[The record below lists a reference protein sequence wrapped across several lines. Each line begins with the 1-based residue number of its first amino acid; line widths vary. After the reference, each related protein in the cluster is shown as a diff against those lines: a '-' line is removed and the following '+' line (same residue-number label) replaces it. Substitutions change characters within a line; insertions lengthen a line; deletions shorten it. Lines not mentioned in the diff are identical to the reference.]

1 MCIFA
6 AVTKKCKTMGR
17 KKTIKAKEPIRFRFK
32 SLKNGSKS
40 IYLVTYAPEAD
51 ANHHYSYEHLKLFL
65 IPEVDEAAKVQNINT
80 MQAANAIKAQRLID
94 YANGK
99 AGIKKRESL
108 AKKLLLSDWM
118 KKYGEQKKKLG
129 QSGSNAVT
137 INNTLLHLI
146 KYKGE
151 KITMAQV
158 DKAYCEGFVLYLS
171 KCNTIGTDGARKWGE
186 HKPKPMAKSTAR
198 LYFNTFVTALNE
210 AVRDGVID
218 VNPTTKLKKEE
229 KKPIQSGG
237 AQRGFLEIEE
247 VKALCETPCSDEQ
260 IKRAFLFSCFSG
272 LRISDIKTLKWGDL
286 KVNTDGMAIEKLQVK
301 TKQQITI
308 PLSAN
313 ALEWLPDSGAGKD
326 GGFVFVLPS
335 YFTINRGVKKWAKDA
350 GIKKDVTFHIAR
362 HTFAT
367 TLLSLG
373 ADIYTT
379 SKLLGHK
386 NLRTTQIY
394 AEVVNKKKVEAVNL
408 FDKVF

>member
-1 MCIFA
+1 
-6 AVTKKCKTMGR
+6 MGR

-32 SLKNGSKS
+32 SLKNGNKS

-65 IPEVDEAAKVQNINT
+65 VPEVDAAAKVQNINT
-80 MQAANAIKAQRLID
+80 MQAANAIKAQRLIE

-99 AGIKKRESL
+99 AGLKTKRRLAKNLLLIDWIKKYRDE
-108 AKKLLLSDWM
+108 K
-118 KKYGEQKKKLG
+118 QKLG
-129 QSGSNAVT
+129 QSKSNAVT

-146 KYKGE
+146 KYKGD

-158 DKAYCEGFVLYLS
+158 TKAYCEGFVLYLA
-171 KCNTIGTDGARKWGE
+171 NGYTIGTNEPRKWGE

-210 AVRDGVID
+210 AVRDGVLE

-229 KKPIQSGG
+229 KKPIQRGCN
-237 AQRGFLEIEE
+237 QRGFLEVEE
-247 VKALCETPCSDEQ
+247 VKALANTPCPDTTV
-260 IKRAFLFSCFSG
+260 KMAFLFSCFCG
-272 LRISDIKTLKWGDL
+272 LRISDIKTLKWGEI
-286 KVNTDGMAIEKLQVK
+286 KSRSDGWVIEKLQVK
-301 TKQQITI
+301 TQQAINV

-313 ALEWLPDSGAGKD
+313 ALEWLPDRGQAKD
-326 GGFVFVLPS
+326 ESLVFALPS
-335 YFTINRGVKKWAKDA
+335 YFTINRYVKRWAKEA
-350 GIKKDVTFHIAR
+350 EIKKDVTFHIAR

-367 TLLSLG
+367 TLLTLG

-379 SKLLGHK
+379 SKLLGHQ

-408 FDKVF
+408 LDKVF

>member
-1 MCIFA
+1 MYLCSGN
-6 AVTKKCKTMGR
+6 KKCKTMGR

-32 SLKNGSKS
+32 SLKNGNKS

-65 IPEVDEAAKVQNINT
+65 VPEVDAAAKVQNINT

-108 AKKLLLSDWM
+108 AKKLLLVDWM
-118 KKYGEQKKKLG
+118 KRYRDKKQKLG
-129 QSGSNAVT
+129 QSKSNAVT

-146 KYKGE
+146 KYKGD

-158 DKAYCEGFVLYLS
+158 TKAYCEGFVLYLANG
-171 KCNTIGTDGARKWGE
+171 KTIGTD
-186 HKPKPMAKSTAR
+186 KPTFGQHHEKPMAKSTAR

-210 AVRDGVID
+210 AVREGVLEM
-218 VNPTTKLKKEE
+218 NPTAKLKKEE
-229 KKPIQSGG
+229 KKPIQRGS
-237 AQRGFLEIEE
+237 AQRGFLEVEE
-247 VKALCETPCSDEQ
+247 VKALANTPCPDTTV
-260 IKRAFLFSCFSG
+260 KMAFLFSCFCG
-272 LRISDIKTLKWGDL
+272 LRISDIKTLKWGEI
-286 KVNTDGMAIEKLQVK
+286 KSRSDGWVIEKLQVK
-301 TKQQITI
+301 TQQAINV

-313 ALEWLPDSGAGKD
+313 ALEWLPDRGQAKD
-326 GGFVFVLPS
+326 ESLVFALPS
-335 YFTINRGVKKWAKDA
+335 YFTINRYVKRWAKEA
-350 GIKKDVTFHIAR
+350 EIKKDVTFHIAR

-367 TLLSLG
+367 TLLTLG

-379 SKLLGHK
+379 SKLLGHQ

-408 FDKVF
+408 LDKVF

>member
-1 MCIFA
+1 MYLCSGN
-6 AVTKKCKTMGR
+6 KKCKTMGR

-32 SLKNGSKS
+32 SLKNGNKS

-65 IPEVDEAAKVQNINT
+65 VPEVDAAAKVQNINT
-80 MQAANAIKAQRLID
+80 MQAANAVKAQRLID

-108 AKKLLLSDWM
+108 AKKLLLVDWM
-118 KKYGEQKKKLG
+118 KRYRDKKQKLG
-129 QSGSNAVT
+129 QSKSNAVT

-146 KYKGE
+146 KYKGD

-158 DKAYCEGFVLYLS
+158 TKAYCEGFVLYLA
-171 KCNTIGTDGARKWGE
+171 NGYTIGTNEPRKWGE

-210 AVRDGVID
+210 AVRDGVLE

-229 KKPIQSGG
+229 KKPIQRGCN
-237 AQRGFLEIEE
+237 QRGFLEIEE
-247 VKALCETPCSDEQ
+247 VKALANTPCPDTTV
-260 IKRAFLFSCFSG
+260 KMAFLFSCFCG
-272 LRISDIKTLKWGDL
+272 LRISDIKTLKWGEI
-286 KVNTDGMAIEKLQVK
+286 KSRSDGWVIEKLQVK
-301 TKQQITI
+301 TQQDINV

-313 ALEWLPDSGAGKD
+313 ALEWLPDRGQAKD
-326 GGFVFVLPS
+326 ESLVFALPS
-335 YFTINRGVKKWAKDA
+335 YFTINRYVKRWAKEA
-350 GIKKDVTFHIAR
+350 EIKKDVTFHIAR

-367 TLLSLG
+367 TLLTLG

-379 SKLLGHK
+379 SKLLGHQ

-408 FDKVF
+408 LDKVF

>member
-1 MCIFA
+1 
-6 AVTKKCKTMGR
+6 MGR

-32 SLKNGSKS
+32 SLKNGNKS

-65 IPEVDEAAKVQNINT
+65 VPEVDAAAKVQNINT
-80 MQAANAIKAQRLID
+80 MQAANAVKAQRLID

-108 AKKLLLSDWM
+108 AKKLLLVDWM
-118 KKYGEQKKKLG
+118 KRYRDKKQKLG
-129 QSGSNAVT
+129 QSKSNAVT

-146 KYKGE
+146 KYKGD

-158 DKAYCEGFVLYLS
+158 TKAYCEGFVLYLA
-171 KCNTIGTDGARKWGE
+171 NGYTIGTNEPRKWGE

-210 AVRDGVID
+210 AVRDGVLE

-229 KKPIQSGG
+229 KKPIQRGCN
-237 AQRGFLEIEE
+237 QRGFLEIEE
-247 VKALCETPCSDEQ
+247 VKALANTPCPDTTV
-260 IKRAFLFSCFSG
+260 KMAFLFSCFCG
-272 LRISDIKTLKWGDL
+272 LRISDIKTLKWGEI
-286 KVNTDGMAIEKLQVK
+286 KSRSDGWVIEKLQVK
-301 TKQQITI
+301 TQQDINV

-313 ALEWLPDSGAGKD
+313 ALEWLPDRGQAKD
-326 GGFVFVLPS
+326 ESLVFALPS
-335 YFTINRGVKKWAKDA
+335 YFTINRYVKRWAKEA
-350 GIKKDVTFHIAR
+350 EIKKDVTFHIAR

-367 TLLSLG
+367 TLLTLG

-379 SKLLGHK
+379 SKLLGHQ

-408 FDKVF
+408 LDKVF